1 MFIGE
6 YNHGLDAKNR
16 MIIPSKLREELGNKF
31 ILTKGLDGC
40 LYAYPLNEWKVLEEK
55 LKSLPL
61 TNKDARAFVRFFFS
75 GATEVELDK
84 QGRGLIPQNLLEYAK
99 IEKEIVSI
107 GVLTRVEI
115 WNRDKWKEYNDENI
129 DYDSLAEKMSDLGI

>member
-16 MIIPSKLREELGNKF
+16 MIIPSKLGNKF
-31 ILTKGLDGC
+31 ILTKGLEGC
-40 LYAYPLNEWKVLEEK
+40 LYAYPLNEWKILEEK

-75 GATEVELDK
+75 GATEIELDK

-115 WNRDKWKEYNDENI
+115 WSKDKWNEYNDENI

>member
-40 LYAYPLNEWKVLEEK
+40 LYAYPLNEWKILEEK

-115 WNRDKWKEYNDENI
+115 WSKDKWNEYNDENI